1 MKIKHNKKRNT
12 AFLYEALLREATK
25 AIINN
30 DVKRSKLA
38 TNLFKKYFRKGK
50 ILSKE
55 LQLFKNIYE
64 TKAVDDISAQKI
76 LIESRQAYK
85 TLDNKEIFKSQSFL
99 IAEINR
105 TFGKEIYNNFVPNY
119 RSLATLQMLFND
131 STSIKNKILLENK
144 LLESMSEQ
152 SRSLQEVKKVDK
164 IVFKQFVKKYN
175 QEYTNLLQEQKNTL
189 RLYMDNSAEGLVK
202 FKLFLN
208 EEIGRI
214 QASLTAGMGTK
225 EIVEDKVML
234 KNAKSVLNVLQEIKA
249 KEINQQ
255 SVIDILKMQ
264 KLVYEIQS
272 DDN

>member
-38 TNLFKKYFRKGK
+38 TNLFKKHFRKGK

-85 TLDNKEIFKSQSFL
+85 ALDNKEIFKNQSFL

-144 LLESMSEQ
+144 LLESMSEE
-152 SRSLQEVKKVDK
+152 SRSIQEVKKVDK

-189 RLYMDNSAEGLVK
+189 RLYMDNSPEGLVK

-214 QASLTAGMGTK
+214 QGSLTAGMGTK